1 MSDPQSPALPSLPS
15 EAPGR
20 LGSRRRFRRTR
31 KPRLDPAVRA
41 RRRSSLK
48 RDALNLPNLLTMA
61 RVAIIPLV
69 LWLLDRGTPKDC
81 FWAAIVYSGAA
92 ITDLLDGYLA
102 RKLNIV
108 SVLGKFLDP
117 LADKLLV
124 MASLIW
130 MVPMGRV
137 AEWVVVLLLAREISI
152 TGLRSIAS
160 SEGVVIAAGGGGKS
174 KTALQMIGILCLII
188 GYPYHLSLG
197 FYDLGM
203 VDLVHVGRWLI
214 YISLIFSLTSAFQY
228 VGLFAEAVEAK
239 GAGPGAGP

>member
-1 MSDPQSPALPSLPS
+1 MAQRDSAPS
-15 EAPGR
+15 R
-20 LGSRRRFRRTR
+20 RWRRFRRR
-31 KPRLDPAVRA
+31 RSRIDPDTRA

-48 RDALNLPNLLTMA
+48 QDALNLPNLLTMG

-81 FWAAIVYSGAA
+81 AWAAIVYSSAA

-102 RKLNIV
+102 RKLNVV

-124 MASLIW
+124 MASLVW
-130 MVPMGRV
+130 MVPMGRIP
-137 AEWVVVLLLAREISI
+137 EWAVVLLLAREISI

-174 KTALQMIGILCLII
+174 KTALQMIGILCLVL
-188 GYPYHLSLG
+188 GYPYHLTLG
-197 FYDLGM
+197 PLDLGM
-203 VDLVHVGRWLI
+203 VDLVHVGRWLV
-214 YISLIFSLTSAFQY
+214 YVSLFFSITSALSY
-228 VGLFAEAVEAK
+228 VSLFAEAVEAK
-239 GAGPGAGP
+239 EQRQQGPS

>member
-1 MSDPQSPALPSLPS
+1 MTNPASQP
-15 EAPGR
+15 
-20 LGSRRRFRRTR
+20 RRRFRRTR
-31 KPRLDPAVRA
+31 RPRLDPAVRA
-41 RRRSSLK
+41 RRRRSLK
-48 RDALNLPNLLTMA
+48 QDAFNLPNLLTMG
-61 RVAIIPLV
+61 RIAIIPLV
-69 LWLLDRGTPKDC
+69 LWLLDRGTPRDSV
-81 FWAAIVYSGAA
+81 WAAIVYSAAA

-108 SVLGKFLDP
+108 SVLGQFLDP

-137 AEWVVVLLLAREISI
+137 QEWVVVLLLAREISV

-160 SEGVVIAAGGGGKS
+160 SEGLVIAAGGGGKS

-197 FYDLGM
+197 FYDMGV
-203 VDLVHVGRWLI
+203 VDLVYVGRFLI
-214 YISLIFSLTSAFQY
+214 YISLIFSITSAFQY

-239 GAGPGAGP
+239 RGRQGGAP

>member
-1 MSDPQSPALPSLPS
+1 MTARDSVPS
-15 EAPGR
+15 R
-20 LGSRRRFRRTR
+20 RWRRFRRR
-31 KPRLDPAVRA
+31 RVQLDPALAA

-48 RDALNLPNLLTMA
+48 QDALNLPNLLTMG

-69 LWLLDRGTPKDC
+69 LWLLDRGTPRDC
-81 FWAAIVYSGAA
+81 AWAAIVYAGAA

-102 RKLNIV
+102 RKMNVV

-130 MVPMGRV
+130 MVPMGRIP
-137 AEWVVVLLLAREISI
+137 EWAVVLLLAREISI

-174 KTALQMIGILCLII
+174 KTALQMIGILCLVL
-188 GYPYHLSLG
+188 GYPYHLTLG
-197 FYDLGM
+197 PLDLGM
-203 VDLVHVGRWLI
+203 VDLVQVGRWLI
-214 YISLIFSLTSAFQY
+214 YISLIFSITSAVSY
-228 VGLFAEAVEAK
+228 ISLFAEAVEAK
-239 GAGPGAGP
+239 EQRQKTRP